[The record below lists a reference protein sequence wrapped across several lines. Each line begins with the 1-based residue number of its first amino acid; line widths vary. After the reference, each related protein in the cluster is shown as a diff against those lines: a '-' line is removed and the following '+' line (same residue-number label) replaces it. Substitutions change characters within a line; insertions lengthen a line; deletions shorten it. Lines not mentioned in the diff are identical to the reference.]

1 MISLITLEWHLFL
14 RNRSWQ
20 QRRIF
25 FFFHRDRTLSENFR
39 RLSLRNRI
47 VFHWSVFIVGEVSR
61 QFRVTLDKVFVI
73 NIRQT
78 LDIKGWGI
86 LFLEIIRDPL
96 SDPRSILLV
105 FPFKMILISFNLSEV
120 NFFVEKELVL
130 DLALHDILKQ
140 CLVKLFGPFIPRMFL
155 NENDKFPILFL
166 PQFYNIVLSHCLD
179 FLREFFE
186 LIQSFCA
193 SSLVVDFLY
202 DFV

>member
-1 MISLITLEWHLFL
+1 M
-14 RNRSWQ
+14 
-20 QRRIF
+20 
-25 FFFHRDRTLSENFR
+25 
-39 RLSLRNRI
+39 
-47 VFHWSVFIVGEVSR
+47 
-61 QFRVTLDKVFVI
+61 I

-96 SDPRSILLV
+96 SDPRSILLI

-130 DLALHDILKQ
+130 YLALHDILKQ
-140 CLVKLFGPFIPRMFL
+140 CLVKLFSPFIPRMFL